1 MAKPLPIDPKLV
13 QDLAAIGCKTTEIA
27 TIVGCSVDTLDRR
40 FAEEMEKGRSNLRA
54 SLRRWQLESAKKGN
68 VAMLIWL
75 GKQILQQSDKIEQVA
90 HLEVKQ
96 LTPGEIDK
104 IMATDPF
111 VLPAKNESGTS

>member
-40 FAEEMEKGRSNLRA
+40 FAEEMDKGRNNLRA

-75 GKQILQQSDKIEQVA
+75 GKQILQQTDKIEQVTQ
-90 HLEVKQ
+90 LEVKQ
-96 LTPGEIDK
+96 PTPQEIEK
-104 IMATDPF
+104 ILASDPF
-111 VLPAKNESGTS
+111 QSKEKKQ

>member
-27 TIVGCSVDTLDRR
+27 KIVGCSVDTLDRR
-40 FAEEMEKGRSNLRA
+40 YAEEMDKGRNNLRA

-75 GKQILQQSDKIEQVA
+75 GKQILQQSDKIEQVS
-90 HLEVKQ
+90 HVEVKQ
-96 LTPGEIDK
+96 LTPQEIEK
-104 IMATDPF
+104 VLIEDPF
-111 VLPAKNESGTS
+111 LNKGEK